1 MRKQEPLL
9 WERRIWMSLGWEA
22 ALRTLVSGLTNH
34 WDLSRVPGDHQGF
47 NCCCFSEAVCG
58 IIRRHRWWCAA
69 ASIFLWCLWL
79 DATSSKRRFTFSVLV
94 FFDLLEVPDFANKLA
109 SIDNLDSKP
118 LKGLRVGLIQETIG
132 EGVDAGV
139 IQVVQS
145 AASHLEQL
153 GCVLSE
159 ISLPT
164 FSLGLPAYY
173 ILASSEASSNLSR
186 YDGIKVKMRILM
198 GTYALSA
205 GYYDAYYKNAQQV
218 RTLIKKC
225 FKEAMTDNDILISPA
240 APSAA
245 YKIGDIMTVNVNLA
259 GLPALV
265 VPCGYV
271 DGGPSGLPVGLQMM
285 ITAPFR
291 EDATSNCKYSIWKT
305 AKSFVALSEREVIQ
319 KFVEACLEETIVIY
333 TDHLLTS
340 FVVKNYI
347 KEGNIERMKLDE
359 EVLMDFFRILLT
371 VDLLQ
376 NDIAMNVNE
385 LFMMVNVLYC
395 SRNARYTSTSIDGNR
410 KAGFVFGRAMPC
422 ANPSCPAN
430 TTTTR
435 YHSNK
440 IRRSFAGFTHL
451 VVEQLSRVGE
461 AAACSGGNITVY
473 YHKLKLLPILTRAR
487 MKSEREERMTEKK
500 RRRRRRERKKSLSC
514 RNEAPAQVVPSS
526 DAPSLLQAFTAAFS
540 VAGLLDPIDPPP
552 REDER
557 CP

>member
-1 MRKQEPLL
+1 MPLDRWIKDSEGLSTGDATAVARMRKQEPLL

-22 ALRTLVSGLTNH
+22 ALRTLDFSCVAYRNFVVTYPLDQHDAFAGLTNH

-69 ASIFLWCLWL
+69 ASIFLWCLC
-79 DATSSKRRFTFSVLV
+79 DIGSRQ
-94 FFDLLEVPDFANKLA
+94 EVPDFANKLA

-240 APSAA
+240 APSAT
-245 YKIGDIMTVNVNLA
+245 YKNRLTLTWPGF
-259 GLPALV
+259 PALV

-291 EDATSNCKYSIWKT
+291 EVS
-305 AKSFVALSEREVIQ
+305 L
-319 KFVEACLEETIVIY
+319 
-333 TDHLLTS
+333 
-340 FVVKNYI
+340 
-347 KEGNIERMKLDE
+347 
-359 EVLMDFFRILLT
+359 FFR
-371 VDLLQ
+371 
-376 NDIAMNVNE
+376 
-385 LFMMVNVLYC
+385 
-395 SRNARYTSTSIDGNR
+395 
-410 KAGFVFGRAMPC
+410 
-422 ANPSCPAN
+422 
-430 TTTTR
+430 
-435 YHSNK
+435 
-440 IRRSFAGFTHL
+440 
-451 VVEQLSRVGE
+451 
-461 AAACSGGNITVY
+461 
-473 YHKLKLLPILTRAR
+473 
-487 MKSEREERMTEKK
+487 
-500 RRRRRRERKKSLSC
+500 
-514 RNEAPAQVVPSS
+514 
-526 DAPSLLQAFTAAFS
+526 
-540 VAGLLDPIDPPP
+540 
-552 REDER
+552 
-557 CP
+557 